1 MQIQVYFT
9 NLKGNNLRTEKKEKS
24 LRIRCKTLVD
34 KDRVCARRIRIV
46 SIKFSLLNSTSL
58 SEKKTNNNNKGGEG
72 KSLLHN
78 KSDA

>member
-9 NLKGNNLRTEKKEKS
+9 NLKGNNLRTEKKNES

-34 KDRVCARRIRIV
+34 KDRVCARCIV

-58 SEKKTNNNNKGGEG
+58 SEKKTNNNNKGEG

-78 KSDA
+78 KTDA